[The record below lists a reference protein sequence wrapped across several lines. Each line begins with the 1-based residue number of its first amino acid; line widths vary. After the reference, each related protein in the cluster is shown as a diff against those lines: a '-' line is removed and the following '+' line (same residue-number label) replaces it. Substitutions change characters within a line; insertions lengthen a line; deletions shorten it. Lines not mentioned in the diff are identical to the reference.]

1 LLALLKEENIVTEVL
16 KNMSIN
22 LGKLQTDTES
32 SITEQPR
39 IEENEQGLTLAVKNT
54 IELSVNEANH
64 LCSDKVKP
72 ELLLTGLLRQD
83 DGIAAKLLKN
93 LMINPERIYIE
104 LIRLYTRPW
113 HQQQSPS
120 N

>member
-1 LLALLKEENIVTEVL
+1 MIALRC
-16 KNMSIN
+16 SQ
-22 LGKLQTDTES
+22 LQTDTEA

-39 IEENEQGLTLAVKNT
+39 IEENEQGLTLAIKNA
-54 IELSVNEANH
+54 IQLSVNEAKH
-64 LCSDKVKP
+64 LDSDKVKP
-72 ELLLTGLLRQD
+72 EHLLTSLLRQD

-93 LMINPERIYIE
+93 RMINPERIYIE